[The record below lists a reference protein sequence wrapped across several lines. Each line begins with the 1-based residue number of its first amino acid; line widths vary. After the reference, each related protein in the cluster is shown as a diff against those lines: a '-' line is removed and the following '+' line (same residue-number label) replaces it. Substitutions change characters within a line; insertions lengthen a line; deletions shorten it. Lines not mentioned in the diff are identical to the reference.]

1 MFTRHLFS
9 NYLLPFMFFQLETPT
24 HPSVLQ
30 EHPYTRKV
38 VPRLNDTGIASILFM
53 RLHQQHVLEFDRH
66 VDLDKMGPKTRKG
79 YKSTYFGVNSPQ
91 LPTFLGHFY
100 RVFFSAIYN
109 DRWLGAHLVDS
120 HTQVP

>member
-1 MFTRHLFS
+1 MS
-9 NYLLPFMFFQLETPT
+9 FQLETPT

-79 YKSTYFGVNSPQ
+79 YKSTYFGVNSHQ
-91 LPTFLGHFY
+91 LPTFLGYFY
-100 RVFFSAIYN
+100 PILGFFSPPFITIVGSGPILWTAILKFLKA
-109 DRWLGAHLVDS
+109 DC
-120 HTQVP
+120 